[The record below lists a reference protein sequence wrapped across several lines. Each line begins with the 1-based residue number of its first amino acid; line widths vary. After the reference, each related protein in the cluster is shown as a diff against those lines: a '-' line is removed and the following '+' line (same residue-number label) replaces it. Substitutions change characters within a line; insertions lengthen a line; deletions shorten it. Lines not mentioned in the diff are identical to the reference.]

1 MTKMN
6 PRITCIECGD
16 KFNRTTGDVDE
27 RTCLTCI
34 LKAEDPDV
42 IKHDRIVTI
51 QPDHIRIK
59 KAEENKSYA
68 EDIDQQ
74 AFAQG
79 RQSSITDVH
88 NEKDLDVLEKIS
100 DKLYDRIEDKV
111 LDKVYA
117 RIEKEE
123 IRPVT
128 YDNVILTGMDNKSY
142 VQLEKKIRDNYLLV
156 NDRVNEL
163 LERIVVIEKEIRE

>member
-16 KFNRTTGDVDE
+16 KFDRTTGDVDE

-42 IKHDRIVTI
+42 IKGPNLIKQRVDREDYT
-51 QPDHIRIK
+51 HSEKNYGLIK
-59 KAEENKSYA
+59 GVADE
-68 EDIDQQ
+68 
-74 AFAQG
+74 
-79 RQSSITDVH
+79 
-88 NEKDLDVLEKIS
+88 
-100 DKLYDRIEDKV
+100 
-111 LDKVYA
+111 VYA

-163 LERIVVIEKEIRE
+163 LERIVVIEKEVRE

>member
-16 KFNRTTGDVDE
+16 KFDRTTGDVDE

-42 IKHDRIVTI
+42 IKGPNLIKQRVDREDYT
-51 QPDHIRIK
+51 HRE
-59 KAEENKSYA
+59 KANYA

-88 NEKDLDVLEKIS
+88 NEKDLDVLEKIA
-100 DKLYDRIEDKV
+100 DE
-111 LDKVYA
+111 VYA